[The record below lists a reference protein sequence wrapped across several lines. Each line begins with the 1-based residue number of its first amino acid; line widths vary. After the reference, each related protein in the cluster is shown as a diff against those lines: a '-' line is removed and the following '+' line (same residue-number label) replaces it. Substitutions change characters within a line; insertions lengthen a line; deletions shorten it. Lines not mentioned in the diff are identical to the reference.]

1 MPLHLIKLSVGSETV
16 KSLTA
21 WQERVS
27 FSHESGDKVF
37 IHGTTQAPKRTV
49 ELLAGGSIFWII
61 KGMIMGRNPLVAIEV
76 DETRKGRAR
85 CSLVCALPLVPVIPK
100 RHRIFQGWRY
110 FDGAAAPRDMPPG
123 MGGKVS
129 KAGIPA
135 ELAGELADLGL
146 L

>member
-1 MPLHLIKLSVGSETV
+1 
-16 KSLTA
+16 
-21 WQERVS
+21 VS

-61 KGMIMGRNPLVAIEV
+61 KGMIMCRNPLVAIEV
-76 DETRKGRAR
+76 DETRKGRTR